1 MKIYT
6 KILKYGPKKLV
17 NLKITH
23 CGQEELTPFMPG
35 WFNGKKLV
43 LSHSQTKPM
52 TRSALQEINFNTH
65 TWFLK
70 IEGEKKKK
78 ALDGAENLS
87 NGTPGW
93 LRW

>member
-1 MKIYT
+1 M
-6 KILKYGPKKLV
+6 GQKKFV

-43 LSHSQTKPM
+43 LSYSQTKPM

-65 TWFLK
+65 T
-70 IEGEKKKK
+70 
-78 ALDGAENLS
+78 
-87 NGTPGW
+87 
-93 LRW
+93 